1 MKIGFIGLGIMGAPM
16 AGHLIKAGHQV
27 FLKTRREVPA
37 HLVEAGG
44 IACAT
49 AKEVAER
56 SDVVI
61 TMVPDTPDVELV
73 LFGAEGVAEGLE
85 KGKLVID
92 MSSISPAAT
101 RDFAARI
108 EALGCDYLDA
118 PVSGGEAGA
127 RNAALSIMVGGRE
140 AAFERARPIF
150 ETLGK
155 TIILVG
161 PGHGDGQVA
170 KCANQIIVAL
180 TIQAVAEG
188 LLYASRAG
196 ADVEAVRQ
204 AVLGGIGSSR
214 ILEVHGE
221 RMIKR
226 TLDPGFR
233 IRLHQKDLNNAL
245 ESARKMQLPLPA
257 TALAQQVF
265 TAASAGGGAD
275 LDHAAMVRGLELM
288 AAHEI
293 GEEA

>member
-16 AGHLIKAGHQV
+16 AGHLIKAGHEV
-27 FLKTRREVPA
+27 YLKTRREVPA
-37 HLVEAGG
+37 ALVEAGG
-44 IACAT
+44 TACAT
-49 AKEVAER
+49 AREVAEK

-73 LFGAEGVAEGLE
+73 LFGPDGVAEGLS

-108 EALGCDYLDA
+108 EELGADYLDA
-118 PVSGGEAGA
+118 PVSGGETGA
-127 RNAALSIMVGGRE
+127 KNAALSIMVGGSQ
-140 AAFERARPIF
+140 AAFDRAKPIF

-161 PGHGDGQVA
+161 SGHGDGQVA
-170 KCANQIIVAL
+170 KCANQIVVAL

-188 LLYASRAG
+188 LIFASKAG

-204 AVLGGIGSSR
+204 AILGGIGASR

-226 TLDPGFR
+226 TLNPGFR

-245 ESARKMQLPLPA
+245 ESARKMQLALPA
-257 TALAQQVF
+257 TAIAQQQF
-265 TAASAGGGAD
+265 TAASAGGAAD
-275 LDHAAMVRGLELM
+275 LDHAALVRGLELA

-293 GEEA
+293 GKGK